1 MEWECTP
8 QRSRK
13 RVALQRQGAGMTWER
28 VCASPAVTCLAARRT
43 VALRAVLEAAELRW
57 LCVLGT
63 GILSG
68 EVAV

>member
-1 MEWECTP
+1 MCEPRGDLSGCT
-8 QRSRK
+8 
-13 RVALQRQGAGMTWER
+13 
-28 VCASPAVTCLAARRT
+28 RT

-63 GILSG
+63 GVLSG